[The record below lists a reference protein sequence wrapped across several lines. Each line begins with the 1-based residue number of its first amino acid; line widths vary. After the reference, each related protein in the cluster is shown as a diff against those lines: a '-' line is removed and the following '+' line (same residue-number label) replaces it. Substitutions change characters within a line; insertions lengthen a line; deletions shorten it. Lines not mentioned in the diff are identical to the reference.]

1 VLAVL
6 DTPAWYGLCGL
17 LSECPVIPE
26 VVTAVLQRR
35 TGRIDP
41 KAFAFIATTTDLNAV
56 RAFMARVPE
65 LLAG

>member
-1 VLAVL
+1 MLALL
-6 DTPAWYGLCGL
+6 DAPAWSGLLG

-26 VVTAVLQRR
+26 AVTATVERR
-35 TGRIDP
+35 TGRIDAG
-41 KAFAFIATTTDLNAV
+41 AFNFIATDADIEAV